1 MPCSPDR
8 GRARSCSASTGP
20 PHRCG
25 GMGSAM
31 AKAERESHAS
41 TGPPHRCGGMP
52 RTARREG
59 RRSRS
64 FNGAAAS
71 LRRNEVSENRQQFQ
85 RYAARP
91 ASATQFPRA
100 DTRRRPSE
108 TRDQTKFHVTIKDL
122 AACEHRRTS
131 SWRDTARGERRTIRR
146 PLADSAHNT
155 LAQAQKST
163 CSRDHP
169 RGRRRR
175 TGLGLARNG

>member
-1 MPCSPDR
+1 MF
-8 GRARSCSASTGP
+8 G
-20 PHRCG
+20 
-25 GMGSAM
+25 
-31 AKAERESHAS
+31 
-41 TGPPHRCGGMP
+41 
-52 RTARREG
+52 
-59 RRSRS
+59 
-64 FNGAAAS
+64 FNGAAASLRRNGERHGEGGTRESCFNGAAASLRRNAEDGASRRSALAKLQRGRPS